1 MVLILILS
9 QSRDRDESRHCCVA
23 RRAVST
29 ESVWRA
35 GGLRLVARRPAA
47 AAAAAAVV
55 VVGGG
60 VEVRR
65 HCRQSA

>member
-47 AAAAAAVV
+47 AAAAVV